1 MDKVCRLGEVSGM
14 ECHDVKCVRAET
26 SVAPVRVARW
36 GWTLVIP
43 LFGSF
48 VSCDR
53 LKQTGEQVKQTG
65 EQVSDRV
72 KQAGEEVKQA
82 GERLLAVDGQEARK
96 VEEARSKAEAVRKHP
111 ALGVLDSPFNK
122 IFRERVGVL
131 KRTQPSFFERSDW
144 PERLAEEVA
153 LTGGRGGDG
162 AGLGEP
168 TDDSVLSVDEIRL
181 HVERHMGKRRT
192 VKGVI
197 QKIHEVESSVEWVR
211 FRLDGNLEVQMSRH
225 EFLALRGLNAE
236 FLRWRLRVEGGHLFV
251 KGQEGFTKG
260 NAVYFPRDV
269 ILLSEGAPVRV
280 SGTVAVKGNRV
291 WVEKAQMRSVIGG
304 I

>member
-1 MDKVCRLGEVSGM
+1 M
-14 ECHDVKCVRAET
+14 ESCDVKCVSSAT
-26 SVAPVRVARW
+26 SKARVRVVRCGLTMMISFVA
-36 GWTLVIP
+36 
-43 LFGSF
+43 SF

-53 LKQTGEQVKQTG
+53 LKQAGEQVKMAG
-65 EQVSDRV
+65 EQMSEQV
-72 KQAGEEVKQA
+72 KQQVGEEVKQA
-82 GERLLAVDGQEARK
+82 GERLLEVNGDEARK
-96 VEEARSKAEAVRKHP
+96 VAESRSKAEAVRKHP

-122 IFRERVGVL
+122 VFRERVGVL

-153 LTGGRGGDG
+153 LSGGRGGNGGGSD
-162 AGLGEP
+162 EP
-168 TDDSVLSVDEIRL
+168 TDDSILSVDELRL
-181 HVERHMGKRRT
+181 HVDRHVGKRRT
-192 VKGVI
+192 VKGMI
-197 QKIHEVESSVEWVR
+197 QKIHEVDSSAEWVR

-225 EFLALRGLNAE
+225 EFRALRGLNVE
-236 FLRWRLRVEGGHLFV
+236 FLRWRLRVDGGHLFV

-280 SGTVAVKGNRV
+280 SGTVAVKGDRV
-291 WVEKAQMRSVIGG
+291 WVEKAQMRSINGG